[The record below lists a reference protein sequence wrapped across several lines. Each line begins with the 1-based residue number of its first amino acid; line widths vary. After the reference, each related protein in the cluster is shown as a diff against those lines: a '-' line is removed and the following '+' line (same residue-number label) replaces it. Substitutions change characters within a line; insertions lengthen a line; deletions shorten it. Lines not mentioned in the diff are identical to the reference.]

1 MFFILAFL
9 LLCVLIH
16 LEFKNHS
23 EMAQSD
29 IQIISH
35 IDLPVELSTT
45 DAFILS
51 KINTYMYEQLSNYSF
66 EDLPGYSIVAEKIL
80 VDHIDLKKD
89 SLSYELEIAFELTRT
104 EGLVKAAKLTLN
116 LKAVVQTSISIEDM
130 TKVNFQN
137 KVLNVNI
144 LNTSKIQWGFLS
156 LSPSKLLNYFVK
168 KQIPRIESSL
178 DHKMKSVA
186 RESFAVDK
194 LTAELNEMDYFKN
207 LGLKCFVEIRNL
219 HFDVLESTED
229 KINVTARV
237 EAGIVLD
244 DLPQESHLDRVSQNA
259 ESGSTNSLFIVSEV
273 FLNRFIL
280 VGLDGKCIEL
290 DKYSIELRNTSVSIV
305 ENTLTIYSV
314 LSGDFNGVVEISGKP
329 VVDIH
334 ASILKLDIN
343 EIKIET
349 SNILTKALVS
359 LLKKRIQTEIQKVF
373 KLNWNEQLPLI
384 NRLVNTQLKLED
396 RFGLESKILIKR
408 LDIYNLVC
416 LQGRLEIK
424 FGISP
429 ILHIY
434 SKPGVEN

>member
-16 LEFKNHS
+16 FEFKNRS

-51 KINTYMYEQLSNYSF
+51 KVNAYVSDQLSNYNF
-66 EDLPGYSIVAEKIL
+66 EDLPGYSIVVEKIL
-80 VDHIDLKKD
+80 VEHIDLSTD
-89 SLSYELEIAFELTRT
+89 SVKYELEIEIELTQRK
-104 EGLVKAAKLTLN
+104 GFAKAAKLKLS
-116 LKAVVQTSISIEDM
+116 LKAVVQTSISIEGL
-130 TKVNFQN
+130 TKVYFQN
-137 KVLNVNI
+137 KILNVNI
-144 LNTSKIQWGFLS
+144 LDTSKIQWGFLS
-156 LSPSKLLNYFVK
+156 LSPTRLLNYYVK
-168 KQIPRIESSL
+168 KQIPRIESSM
-178 DHKMKSVA
+178 DQKMTRIA
-186 RESFAVDK
+186 RESFTVDK
-194 LTAELNEMDYFKN
+194 LMDELNEIEYLKI
-207 LGLKCFVEIRNL
+207 LGIKCFVEIRKL
-219 HFDVLESTED
+219 HFDVLESTIG

-244 DLPQESHLDRVSQNA
+244 DMPQASRLDRVSRNA

-280 VGLDGKCIEL
+280 VGLEGKCIEL

-305 ENTLTIYSV
+305 ENALTIHSV

-329 VVDIH
+329 VVDMH

-384 NRLVNTQLKLED
+384 NRLVNTQIKLED
-396 RFGLESKILIKR
+396 SFGLESKISIKR
-408 LDIYNLVC
+408 LDIYDLVC
-416 LQGRLEIK
+416 LQGELEIK

-429 ILHIY
+429 VLHLNG
-434 SKPGVEN
+434 KLGVEN